1 MWTMSTRQ
9 PPARKPRGRYHHG
22 SLRRALV
29 DEAVRTIQRSG
40 AEALTLRGVGA
51 ALGVSRTAL
60 YRHFADKDA
69 LLAFVARDGF
79 VALKAALDRARAAAS
94 SPRDQLTGMGAA
106 YVRFAIDNQA
116 HYEVMFGR
124 FLERCQDEPDLRADA
139 GAAFQALLDMI
150 ADLQREKLIR
160 QGDALQLSR
169 FVWAAVHGI
178 AMLAINGQLGPDRA
192 AGLALYKQSA
202 PLIRASLE

>member
-1 MWTMSTRQ
+1 MSTPR
-9 PPARKPRGRYHHG
+9 PPVRKPRGRYHHG

-40 AEALTLRGVGA
+40 VDALTLRGVGA

-69 LLAFVARDGF
+69 LLAVVAREGF
-79 VALKAALDRARAAAS
+79 IALKTTLDRARAGAAN
-94 SPRDQLTGMGAA
+94 PRDQLTAMGAA

-124 FLERCQDEPDLRADA
+124 FLERCRDEPELIADA

-150 ADLQREKLIR
+150 VDLQRAKLIR
-160 QGDALQLSR
+160 RGDARELSH

-178 AMLAINGQLGPDRA
+178 AMLAINGQLGPDRE
-192 AGLALYKQSA
+192 AGVALYERSA

>member
-1 MWTMSTRQ
+1 MWTMATPKS
-9 PPARKPRGRYHHG
+9 PARNPRGRYPPG

-40 AEALTLRGVGA
+40 VDALTLRGVGA

-69 LLAFVARDGF
+69 LLAVVAREGF
-79 VALKAALDRARAAAS
+79 VALKTTLDRARAGAAT
-94 SPRDQLTGMGAA
+94 PGDQLIAMGAA

-116 HYEVMFGR
+116 EYQVMFGR
-124 FLERCQDEPDLRADA
+124 FLERCRDEPELIADA
-139 GAAFQALLDMI
+139 SAAFQALVDMI
-150 ADLQREKLIR
+150 VDLQRAKLIR
-160 QGDALQLSR
+160 QGDARELSH

-178 AMLAINGQLGPDRA
+178 AMLAINGQLGPNRD
-192 AGLALYKQSA
+192 AGLA
-202 PLIRASLE
+202 

>member
-1 MWTMSTRQ
+1 MSTRK

-40 AEALTLRGVGA
+40 VDALTLRSVGA

-69 LLAFVARDGF
+69 LLAVVAREGF
-79 VALKAALDRARAAAS
+79 VVLKRTLDRARAGAS
-94 SPRDQLTGMGAA
+94 TARDQLTAMGAA

-116 HYEVMFGR
+116 HYQVMFGR
-124 FLERCQDEPDLRADA
+124 FLERCRDEPELIADA

-150 ADLQREKLIR
+150 ADLQRAKLIR
-160 QGDALQLSR
+160 QGDARELSH

-178 AMLAINGQLGPDRA
+178 AMLAINGQLGPDRE
-192 AGLALYKQSA
+192 AGIALYERSA
-202 PLIRASLE
+202 PLIRASLA